1 MKKHQSQFFQSG
13 FAVIDKELFKRSAH
27 SAVPTLVAWR
37 FGGNEGLEGLER
49 NRDWWSWTGK
59 NAANLKQTL
68 EQSYRELAHVL
79 LEFWCIWIKIIEK
92 SVLEGVWGVRS
103 HRKCYQD
110 QALHQKLRIGESQD
124 YPKEAESCPQID
136 PREAKGKQISP
147 FTVIL
152 RGKSIQNHWEI
163 AQNWCQQAENVK
175 SVKSAKSLKKQ
186 WFFNGFHWF
195 LVFTSMANRKKHGI
209 FGY

>member
-1 MKKHQSQFFQSG
+1 M
-13 FAVIDKELFKRSAH
+13 
-27 SAVPTLVAWR
+27 AWR

-68 EQSYRELAHVL
+68 EQSYRELADVL
-79 LEFWCIWIKIIEK
+79 LEFWGIWIKIIEK
-92 SVLEGVWGVRS
+92 SVLEGVWGVWS

-110 QALHQKLRIGESQD
+110 QVLHQKLKIGESQD

-136 PREAKGKQISP
+136 PREAKGKQISA
-147 FTVIL
+147 FTVIS

-175 SVKSAKSLKKQ
+175 SVKPAKSSKKNNGYSMI
-186 WFFNGFHWF
+186 FNDLWCSRAWKIEKNAIC
-195 LVFTSMANRKKHGI
+195 LDTK
-209 FGY
+209 

>member
-1 MKKHQSQFFQSG
+1 MFYGFDGRYSPHNHSRIIQNSSTNPKNHRKKNKNHPKIIPESSQNHLK
-13 FAVIDKELFKRSAH
+13 VIAKSPPRGIITPLNWKQKIGLIIWLLLSWLSLFKRSAH

-68 EQSYRELAHVL
+68 EQSYRELADIL

-110 QALHQKLRIGESQD
+110 KALHQKLRIGESQD
-124 YPKEAESCPQID
+124 
-136 PREAKGKQISP
+136 
-147 FTVIL
+147 
-152 RGKSIQNHWEI
+152 
-163 AQNWCQQAENVK
+163 
-175 SVKSAKSLKKQ
+175 
-186 WFFNGFHWF
+186 
-195 LVFTSMANRKKHGI
+195 
-209 FGY
+209 